1 MLRCL
6 KKIVKSTN
14 VRKKKLIVAKM
25 EKKKHEKNPR
35 LKNKT
40 RYLSEICL
48 ANFEFLILLMKISK
62 KKVMQKEK
70 ERKHK
75 TDDSDIFCAQD
86 YV

>member
-62 KKVMQKEK
+62 KKSYAKRK
-70 ERKHK
+70 KHK

>member
-14 VRKKKLIVAKM
+14 MRKEKLIVAKM
-25 EKKKHEKNPR
+25 EKKNRKKPLV
-35 LKNKT
+35 LKNTT

-48 ANFEFLILLMKISK
+48 ANFEFLILLMRISK

>member
-1 MLRCL
+1 ME
-6 KKIVKSTN
+6 KN
-14 VRKKKLIVAKM
+14 RKKPLV
-25 EKKKHEKNPR
+25 
-35 LKNKT
+35 LKNTT

-48 ANFEFLILLMKISK
+48 ANFEFLILLMRISK

>member
-14 VRKKKLIVAKM
+14 VRKEKLIVAKM
-25 EKKKHEKNPR
+25 EKKQEKSLV

-48 ANFEFLILLMKISK
+48 ANFEFLILLMRISK
-62 KKVMQKEK
+62 KKVMQKERNIK
-70 ERKHK
+70 QMIVTFFVLKITCK
-75 TDDSDIFCAQD
+75 IS
-86 YV
+86 

>member
-1 MLRCL
+1 
-6 KKIVKSTN
+6 
-14 VRKKKLIVAKM
+14 M
-25 EKKKHEKNPR
+25 EKKKNDQTLV

-48 ANFEFLILLMKISK
+48 ANFEFLILLMTISK
-62 KKVMQKEK
+62 KKIMQKERK
-70 ERKHK
+70 KHK